1 MPNFKPKANKK
12 LKFNKKTKIT
22 LDNTHREKM
31 EEFKNIK
38 STIIPNDKK
47 KIEELKKKFKSSKNI
62 DEKLLLKTQIK
73 ELKKK
78 IKDDKQKEKNYLL
91 NNSKYIFNYFEKK
104 KELSLGKSN
113 VKKKF

>member
-12 LKFNKKTKIT
+12 LKFNKNTKIT

-38 STIIPNDKK
+38 KTVIPSDKK
-47 KIEELKKKFKSSKNI
+47 KIEALKTKFKSSKNI
-62 DEKLLLKTQIK
+62 DEKLQLKTQIK

-78 IKDDKQKEKNYLL
+78 KKKSKRKEKYYLL
-91 NNSKYIFNYFEKK
+91 NN
-104 KELSLGKSN
+104 
-113 VKKKF
+113 